1 MKRHES
7 LVPLS
12 RFHRSVLFLALVAKK
27 NAPAVKGYP
36 TTPEGKRDYAISF
49 YENRLKDHFR
59 VEEEK
64 LLPAVRGKNG
74 DLDKLTDEIISEHE
88 GLKILF
94 KELVNSQNLE
104 TDLDRLGVALEKH
117 IRKEERQFFQL
128 VQQTLTPR
136 ELDQLQAI
144 YNNP

>member
-12 RFHRSVLFLALVAKK
+12 RFHRSVLFLALVTKK
-27 NAPAVKGYP
+27 NAPSVKGYP
-36 TTPEGKRDYAISF
+36 TTLEGKRDYAISF

-59 VEEEK
+59 VEEER
-64 LLPAVRGKNG
+64 LLPAVRGKNN

-88 GLKILF
+88 ALKLLF

-104 TDLDRLGVALEKH
+104 ADLDKLGVALEKH
-117 IRKEERQFFQL
+117 IRKEERQLFQL
-128 VQQTLTPR
+128 IQLTLTPL

-144 YNNP
+144 YTNA